1 MEDLSIF
8 EKLKII
14 FKMIINSPLFLA
26 LFIIF
31 ILTLIIIIIGN
42 KVKNKLVKIV
52 SLLGYLSILAFLII
66 QYGEKVL
73 LLCDNFMEK
82 VFTAIYFPSLIS
94 YICMMI
100 ISALIV
106 VITILGKKMDKFIR
120 CFNMIVFIII
130 EFLFIL
136 TVDKIVSQ
144 NIDIYAK
151 TAIFSNKDL
160 LVLIQTSMAVFAIWL
175 IILVIAI
182 IVSVITKSITGDK
195 VKENKKIISKEN
207 VIVKDTKIKKENKVT
222 DEQQHNTINN
232 IEVIKEPINN
242 NQIKT
247 EEQPAVNEKLTKEVK
262 HENKFDNTQS
272 DFKPLSEEDF
282 AESYNNK
289 KKDNKYKKYFDY
301 LTYEDKYK

>member
-1 MEDLSIF
+1 M
-8 EKLKII
+8 
-14 FKMIINSPLFLA
+14 
-26 LFIIF
+26 
-31 ILTLIIIIIGN
+31 
-42 KVKNKLVKIV
+42 
-52 SLLGYLSILAFLII
+52 GYLSILAFLII

>member
-14 FKMIINSPLFLA
+14 FKMIIDSPLFLA

-52 SLLGYLSILAFLII
+52 SLFGYLSILAFLII

-73 LLCDNFMEK
+73 LLCDNLMEK

-106 VITILGKKMDKFIR
+106 VITILSKKMDKFIR

-182 IVSVITKSITGDK
+182 RRD
-195 VKENKKIISKEN
+195 
-207 VIVKDTKIKKENKVT
+207 
-222 DEQQHNTINN
+222 
-232 IEVIKEPINN
+232 NN
-242 NQIKT
+242 NK
-247 EEQPAVNEKLTKEVK
+247 
-262 HENKFDNTQS
+262 
-272 DFKPLSEEDF
+272 
-282 AESYNNK
+282 
-289 KKDNKYKKYFDY
+289 
-301 LTYEDKYK
+301 